1 MKVKETWERLKRDLM
16 IANAFR
22 RGEKIIEKLGGENL
36 TTTVI
41 CDATTRELIGYSVEV
56 QQIEYAG
63 NGLYKKTS
71 ATYTIPANGI
81 AGPLVASEMGIYEHF
96 VESREVTYVD
106 AKNKEVEV
114 PNMGE
119 QGRHIV

>member
-1 MKVKETWERLKRDLM
+1 MKVKEAWERLKRDLM

-36 TTTVI
+36 TATVI
-41 CDATTRELIGYSVEV
+41 CDTATGELIGYRVEV

-71 ATYTIPANGI
+71 ATYNIPANGI
-81 AGPLVASEMGIYEHF
+81 AGPLTASEMGIYEHF
-96 VESREVTYVD
+96 VEDREVTYVD
-106 AKNKEVEV
+106 AKNREVEV

-119 QGRHIV
+119 QGRHIA